1 MRKIL
6 FSFLSV
12 HNFLRLSCNIFFAAP
27 KLNSRTLKKLKKK
40 QKKFDG
46 LRFFQAPC
54 ILLMQMHES
63 IAASLKRSEDAA
75 IKSVDKLKMRQEELN
90 DRIKDVE
97 DEANIFDDLAG
108 MLTTLGQVNRLCITK
123 EDSLKILTS

>member
-1 MRKIL
+1 MYEENFIL
-6 FSFLSV
+6 FFISAQ
-12 HNFLRLSCNIFFAAP
+12 FLRLSCNIFFAVP
-27 KLNSRTLKKLKKK
+27 KLNSRTLKKIFFFFFSQPPIL
-40 QKKFDG
+40 
-46 LRFFQAPC
+46 LFQAPC

-97 DEANIFDDLAG
+97 DEANIFDNLAG
-108 MLTTLGQVNRLCITK
+108 MLSTLGQVNRLRIAK
-123 EDSLKILTS
+123 EDNES